1 MRILIIYSF
10 LITELYFVKGLIQKY
25 IMSIQLL
32 MKQFYCNRALF
43 LSSIMSRNQLTRRII
58 LSNLSVYLRRRFILS
73 SMEIRKQ
80 PPIIPTQAGIVKM
93 CTSLGDLQSICYT
106 YILFYSS
113 YLRSFT
119 VPFCLFCRSLFAEEP
134 PLKIYSVIKIML
146 NMASKK
152 MLFFKIL

>member
-1 MRILIIYSF
+1 
-10 LITELYFVKGLIQKY
+10 
-25 IMSIQLL
+25 
-32 MKQFYCNRALF
+32 
-43 LSSIMSRNQLTRRII
+43 MSRNQLTRRIT
-58 LSNLSVYLRRRFILS
+58 LSNLSVYSRRRFILS

-93 CTSLGDLQSICYT
+93 CTSVGDLQSICYT

-146 NMASKK
+146 NMASKNVIFYNSTK
-152 MLFFKIL
+152 

>member
-1 MRILIIYSF
+1 
-10 LITELYFVKGLIQKY
+10 
-25 IMSIQLL
+25 
-32 MKQFYCNRALF
+32 
-43 LSSIMSRNQLTRRII
+43 MSRNQLTRRIT
-58 LSNLSVYLRRRFILS
+58 LSNLSVYSRRRFILS

-93 CTSLGDLQSICYT
+93 CTSVGDLQSICYT

-146 NMASKK
+146 NMASK
-152 MLFFKIL
+152 MLFFIILQSDFKMCTSYLIVQCIIFRIKCLKLLLR

>member
-1 MRILIIYSF
+1 
-10 LITELYFVKGLIQKY
+10 
-25 IMSIQLL
+25 
-32 MKQFYCNRALF
+32 
-43 LSSIMSRNQLTRRII
+43 MSRNQLTRRII

-93 CTSLGDLQSICYT
+93 CTSVGDLQSICYT

-152 MLFFKIL
+152 CYFFKFYKVISKCAHPI